1 MLHNMMASS
10 EKILVKNSFTIKFT
24 IAAAIKS
31 HLLENQFYRLIY
43 YLCEVREFL
52 HSCLKAT
59 HFLY

>member
-1 MLHNMMASS
+1 MMPLR
-10 EKILVKNSFTIKFT
+10 KKFWLKNSFTIEFM

-43 YLCEVREFL
+43 YLREVREFL